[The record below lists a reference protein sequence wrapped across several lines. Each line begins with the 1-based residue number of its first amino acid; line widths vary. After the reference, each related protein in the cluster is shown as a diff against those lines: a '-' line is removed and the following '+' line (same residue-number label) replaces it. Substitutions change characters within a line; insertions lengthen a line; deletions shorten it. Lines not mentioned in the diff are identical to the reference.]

1 MHDRLIVGALLAVL
15 SGVMNGT
22 FTLPMR
28 FLGRWSWE
36 NVWGVFIADACLVLP
51 ALIIS
56 VTATNSWD
64 LLLHAPRN
72 AVMISLAGGF
82 AWGFGAI
89 MFGQS
94 VSAIGIAL
102 SNTFVLAISSAF
114 GSLIPMIFL
123 SPEKLHQR
131 SGHYV
136 LAGIAIEIT
145 GIALCGRAGLLR
157 ERASSSSGDQRGDL
171 VGTAKPLWIALL
183 LVTGS
188 GLLSAVFNIAFA
200 LSKPISDFGQEN
212 GLGAFAST
220 NLIWVLMLGAGAV
233 SNLAFCMFL
242 VLKNQ
247 SANKFVQSGSS
258 RLYLLGAIMAA
269 LWGGSIFVYG
279 AAVPRL
285 GPLGPSIGW
294 PLSLAT
300 GLLVANVVGFILGEW
315 RGAPRRALV
324 YMGPGIAVLIL
335 AVVVLSRAN

>member
-1 MHDRLIVGALLAVL
+1 MHDVLIVGVFLAIL
-15 SGVMNGT
+15 SGLMNGT

-36 NVWGVFIADACLVLP
+36 NVWSAFIVGACLVLP
-51 ALIIS
+51 AVILS
-56 VTATNSWD
+56 VPATNSWSLILD
-64 LLLHAPRN
+64 APRSSVLI
-72 AVMISLAGGF
+72 ALAGGF
-82 AWGFGAI
+82 AWGFGAV

-131 SGHYV
+131 SGHFV
-136 LAGIAIEIT
+136 LAGIAIQIT
-145 GIALCGRAGLLR
+145 GIALCGRAALLR
-157 ERASSSSGDQRGDL
+157 ERASSSSDDQRGDL

-200 LSKPISDFGQEN
+200 LSKPISIFGQKN
-212 GLGAFAST
+212 GLGEFAST
-220 NLIWVLMLGAGAV
+220 NLIWTLMLGAGAI
-233 SNLAFCMFL
+233 SNLGFCTFL
-242 VLKNQ
+242 ALKNR
-247 SANKFVQSGSS
+247 SFRKFVQPGSS
-258 RLYLLGAIMAA
+258 RLYLLGALMAA

-285 GPLGPSIGW
+285 GQLGPSIGW
-294 PLSLAT
+294 PLSLAI
-300 GLLVANVVGFILGEW
+300 GLLVANAVGFVLGEW
-315 RGAPRRALV
+315 RGAPRRAFAF
-324 YMGPGIAVLIL
+324 MAPGIAVLIL
-335 AVVVLSRAN
+335 AVVVLSKAN